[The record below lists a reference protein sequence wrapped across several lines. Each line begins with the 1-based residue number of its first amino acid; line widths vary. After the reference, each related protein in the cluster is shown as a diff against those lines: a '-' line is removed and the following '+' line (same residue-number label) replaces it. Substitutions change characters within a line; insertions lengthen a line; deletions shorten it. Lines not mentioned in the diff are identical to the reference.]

1 MRAYRVLLAHRDVR
15 WPLIASTLARL
26 TPGMIVLAVVLL
38 MRDAG
43 HSYAVAGLVTA
54 AHQVGIGAVSPL
66 QGRFADRFGQRRVLL
81 PDALGYL
88 AGTVLLAWL
97 AVSGAAVPGLL
108 VVAVLTGAVFPPS
121 TACVRVLLSHR
132 FPTGHERETAFALTA
147 IAVEVGFIFGPLLAV
162 AVAETV
168 GAAWAVVMAG
178 SVAAIGATGLAM
190 TGASAAVPRR
200 DPSVPRRSALA
211 SGGVRLMV
219 VTLGTMAVAFGV
231 IDIAVPAVAELAG
244 DRSAA
249 GWLIA
254 SIASGSL
261 VGGLVYGGR
270 VWPGTLVTRVRVLA
284 VVLAVGFLIL
294 PFATGSLGR
303 FAVALFIAGVFLSP
317 LTIGAFELIDD
328 LSLPGTQTEAQQ
340 WTQAAVVAGVAL
352 GATLSGAAVEHSGP
366 PAAFLAGGL
375 CIGVG
380 ALLVNLGRARL
391 HRESP
396 RRSDPLRSD
405 PGPTPARPPAPR

>member
-1 MRAYRVLLAHRDVR
+1 MHAYRVLLSHRDVR
-15 WPLIASTLARL
+15 WPLLASTLARL
-26 TPGMIVLAVVLL
+26 TPGMIVLAIVLL

-54 AHQVGIGAVSPL
+54 AHQVGIGAFSPL
-66 QGRFADRFGQRRVLL
+66 QGRFADRYGQRRVLL
-81 PDALGYL
+81 PDAAGYL
-88 AGTVLLAWL
+88 LGTSLLAWL
-97 AVSGAAVPGLL
+97 AISGAGVPMLM
-108 VVAVLTGAVFPPS
+108 VVAALTGAVFPPS

-132 FPTGHERETAFALTA
+132 FRTGHERETAFALTA
-147 IAVEVGFIFGPLLAV
+147 IAVEIGFIIGPLLAV
-162 AVAETV
+162 AVAESV
-168 GAAWAVVMAG
+168 GAAWAVVIAG
-178 SVAAIGATGLAM
+178 GVAAIGASGLAS
-190 TGASAAVPRR
+190 TGASASVPLR

-211 SGGVRLMV
+211 SGGVRIMV

-231 IDIAVPAVAELAG
+231 IDIAVPAVAELSG

-254 SIASGSL
+254 AIASGSL

-270 VWPGTLVTRVRVLA
+270 VWPGTLVIRVRVLA
-284 VVLAVGFLIL
+284 VVLAIGFLIL

-303 FAVALFIAGVFLSP
+303 FAVALFVAGVFLSP

-328 LSLPGTQTEAQQ
+328 LALPGTQTEAQQ

-352 GATLSGAAVEHSGP
+352 GASLSGLAIEGSGP
-366 PAAFLAGGL
+366 PAAFLVGAL

-391 HRESP
+391 QREP
-396 RRSDPLRSD
+396 VVR
-405 PGPTPARPPAPR
+405 PTPPPTLAHPPAPR

>member
-1 MRAYRVLLAHRDVR
+1 MHAYRVLLSHRDVR
-15 WPLIASTLARL
+15 WPLVASTLARL
-26 TPGMIVLAVVLL
+26 TPGMIVLALVLL
-38 MRDAG
+38 LRDAG

-54 AHQVGIGAVSPL
+54 AHQVGIGALSPL
-66 QGRFADRFGQRRVLL
+66 QGRFADRYGQRRVLL

-88 AGTVLLAWL
+88 GGTAVLAWL
-97 AVSGAAVPGLL
+97 AVSGAAVPMLL
-108 VVAVLTGAVFPPS
+108 VTAVLTGAVFPPS

-132 FPTGHERETAFALTA
+132 FPTGHERETAFAVTA
-147 IAVEVGFIFGPLLAV
+147 IAVEIGFIVGPLLAV

-168 GAAWAVVMAG
+168 GAAWAVVLAG
-178 SVAAIGATGLAM
+178 VLAATGAAGLAT

-200 DPSVPRRSALA
+200 DLSVPRRSALA
-211 SGGVRLMV
+211 SAGVRIMV

-270 VWPGTLVTRVRVLA
+270 VWPGTLVTRVRVLS
-284 VVLAVGFLIL
+284 VVFAVGFLIL
-294 PFATGSLGR
+294 PFATGSLGQ
-303 FAVALFIAGVFLSP
+303 FAVALFVAGVFLSP

-328 LSLPGTQTEAQQ
+328 LALPGTQTEAQQ

-352 GATLSGAAVEHSGP
+352 GATLSGLAIEGSGP
-366 PAAFLAGGL
+366 PAAFVAGGL
-375 CIGVG
+375 CIGIG
-380 ALLVNLGRARL
+380 ALLVNLGRER
-391 HRESP
+391 
-396 RRSDPLRSD
+396 LRSV
-405 PGPTPARPPAPR
+405 PPEPSAARPMPVRPPAPR